1 MTRCSSLC
9 FASMFP
15 PDMPTSRIRPD
26 ALSVDTDVR
35 TYPIRFVHLAEV
47 PAHLNNLGLHGPS
60 VVLITD
66 ENVAA
71 HYRSPLVHAFE
82 KAGWTPH
89 VVVVPPGESSKSMD
103 QLEQLYDTLLPLELE
118 RSTPVCTLGGGV
130 VGDLGGFAAATLLRG
145 LPLVHLPTS
154 LLAQVDSS
162 IGGKTGVNHS
172 VGKNLIGSFYQPHG
186 VLVDPETLHTLPARE
201 WINGMAEAIKH
212 GLIADPALV
221 DYTEQHLTAILGD
234 HDLSA
239 TVPAVRTAMHIKAQI
254 VAEDTREA
262 GKRAWLNFGHTF
274 AHAIEQVAGYG
285 TVAHGEAVALGM
297 RAALYLSHRRAPQA
311 LDHARLDALLA
322 MLPTPDVSALSFDA
336 LWTAMRHDKKTQD
349 GTIRFVLLHAV
360 GDPFVAS
367 DCSRASVQRAWD
379 FVQQSTA

>member
-1 MTRCSSLC
+1 
-9 FASMFP
+9 
-15 PDMPTSRIRPD
+15 MPTSHIRPN

-35 TYPIRFVHLAEV
+35 TYPIRFVHLADV
-47 PAHLNNLGLHGPS
+47 PAHLNDIGLHGPD
-60 VVLITD
+60 VICVTD

-82 KAGWTPH
+82 AAGWNPH
-89 VVVVPPGESSKSMD
+89 VVVVPPGESSKSLDRLSM
-103 QLEQLYDTLLPLELE
+103 LYDALLPLGLE

-130 VGDLGGFAAATLLRG
+130 VGDLGGFTAATLLRG

-162 IGGKTGVNHS
+162 IGGKTGVNHT

-186 VLVDPETLHTLPARE
+186 VLVDPETLLTLPARE
-201 WINGMAEAIKH
+201 WVNGMAEAVKH
-212 GLIADPALV
+212 GFIADPALI
-221 DYTEQHLTAILGD
+221 DYTEEHLVDILGH
-234 HDLSA
+234 HDLEA
-239 TVPAVRTAMHIKAQI
+239 TVPAVRTAMQIKAQI

-297 RAALYLSHRRAPQA
+297 RAALYLSHRRAPHA
-311 LDHARLDALLA
+311 LDHERLDALLA
-322 MLPTPDVSALSFDA
+322 QLPTPDISDLTFDA
-336 LWTAMRHDKKTQD
+336 LWEAMRHDKKTQD

-360 GDPFVAS
+360 GDPFVAD